1 MHDGG
6 VKASHPVRVIRWP
19 ANVRVGDRLPG
30 CARARTVGAVIT
42 RTLLA
47 TAALGLAVAAP
58 GHAAAT
64 KDCGLT
70 ARIDGKRFQIV
81 IEQGTRNVT
90 CSTAKRTLSSYMRTF
105 KRPKG
110 WNCFLG
116 HSAQDWAAACS
127 RSRPSA
133 IVRAY
138 PPT

>member
-1 MHDGG
+1 M
-6 VKASHPVRVIRWP
+6 I
-19 ANVRVGDRLPG
+19 
-30 CARARTVGAVIT
+30 ART
-42 RTLLA
+42 LFA
-47 TAALGLAVAAP
+47 TTALGLAIAAP
-58 GHAAAT
+58 GHAAAQ

-70 ARIDGKRFQIV
+70 SRIDGKRFQIIV
-81 IEQGTRNVT
+81 EQGSKHLT
-90 CSTAKRTLSSYMRTF
+90 CSTAKRTLTSYMRTF

-138 PPT
+138 APN